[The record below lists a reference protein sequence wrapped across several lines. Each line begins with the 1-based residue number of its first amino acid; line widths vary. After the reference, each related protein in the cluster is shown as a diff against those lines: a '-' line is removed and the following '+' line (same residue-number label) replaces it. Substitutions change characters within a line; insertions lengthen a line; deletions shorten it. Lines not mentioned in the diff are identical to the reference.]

1 MIEVFITN
9 VQREKEA
16 EKVLAGLRADRPDYL
31 VTIDLEDPGK
41 VLRVENKNGKEIDAM
56 AVMKVV
62 WELGFDARVML

>member
-9 VQREKEA
+9 VRRKKEA

-31 VTIDLEDPGK
+31 ATIDLEDPGK
-41 VLRVENKNGKEIDAM
+41 VLRVENKSGKEIDAV

-62 WELGFDARVML
+62 RELGFDVRVMP